1 MSKII
6 KAPNTQKR
14 LTNVVVVRL
23 QKAGYRFEIACYP
36 NKVEEWKQKIE
47 TDIDEVLQRQVVYLN
62 VSKGQVAKS
71 EDLMEAFNT
80 SDQKKVCRIIL
91 ESGQIQVSEKERKQ
105 DQDKHFKDIASLIA
119 EKCINSETQQ
129 AFTVGVIEN
138 AMREIH
144 ISVNPHH
151 SAKQQALKIIQ
162 LLQEKSNLPIER
174 AKMKLQLTLPKEKV
188 EEVKNK
194 LGVCLENM
202 VSQLEEANVM
212 VFVVLI
218 EPKNFREIDTVLKE
232 VGGRSDVLQHAV
244 RLGTEED
251 YQ

>member
-1 MSKII
+1 
-6 KAPNTQKR
+6 
-14 LTNVVVVRL
+14 
-23 QKAGYRFEIACYP
+23 
-36 NKVEEWKQKIE
+36 
-47 TDIDEVLQRQVVYLN
+47 
-62 VSKGQVAKS
+62 
-71 EDLMEAFNT
+71 
-80 SDQKKVCRIIL
+80 
-91 ESGQIQVSEKERKQ
+91 
-105 DQDKHFKDIASLIA
+105 
-119 EKCINSETQQ
+119 
-129 AFTVGVIEN
+129 
-138 AMREIH
+138 MREIH